1 MRSPDHNLLQTV
13 NRRSDSGSR
22 VIAVTSGK
30 GGVGKSN
37 LVVNLAVELNRRG
50 YRVAIFDADLG
61 MANAEVLLGIVPKYT
76 LYDYLFNG
84 KSIDEILASSPQGI
98 EIISGGSG
106 FVELANLDHQAR
118 KRLGRGL
125 QELDRKF
132 DFVLVDTG
140 AGISRTVLGFVA
152 AADEVIVVITPEPTS
167 LTDAYGLI
175 KVLSK
180 YNVHNEMMVVVNR
193 ATDERE
199 AQRTYQS
206 MESATGQFLQVR
218 LINLGYLPE
227 DSTVVQAVKHQ
238 QPFIKMA
245 PAAPASQ
252 NLAKIA
258 SHLIS
263 GREEEPMGI
272 QGFFGKLIRLFGK
285 GS

>member
-1 MRSPDHNLLQTV
+1 MRSPDYNFLKTANQ
-13 NRRSDSGSR
+13 RSDSGAR

-61 MANAEVLLGIVPKYT
+61 MANAEVLLGVVPKYT
-76 LYDYLFNG
+76 LYDYLFEG
-84 KSIDEILASSPQGI
+84 KGIDEILTSSPQGI
-98 EIISGGSG
+98 HIISGGSG
-106 FVELANLDHQAR
+106 FVELANLDYQAR

-140 AGISRTVLGFVA
+140 AGISKTVLGFVA
-152 AADEVIVVITPEPTS
+152 AADEVIVILTPEPTS

-175 KVLSK
+175 KVLAK
-180 YNVHNEMMVVVNR
+180 YNVHHEMMVVVNR
-193 ATDERE
+193 ATDDKE

-206 MESATGQFLQVR
+206 MESTTGQFLQVT

-227 DSTVVQAVKHQ
+227 DSAVVKAVKQQ

-245 PAAPASQ
+245 PSTPVSGS
-252 NLAKIA
+252 LIKIA
-258 SHLIS
+258 DRLLSE
-263 GREEEPMGI
+263 REEAPPGV
-272 QGFFGKLIRLFGK
+272 QGFFGKLMRLFG
-285 GS
+285 